1 MIGLFAAVWVIYLG
15 DRLLD
20 VRRSLLDPRDQPARH
35 AWARRHGGILV
46 ACLALAL
53 VIGVAMIPRLDPA
66 TLRAGIV
73 VALATGLYFLLFRWS
88 VGSRVRPSGL
98 PAKEIAIAGCFTAGA
113 AIAAAPRDLGDLPVV
128 DLAGLACLILGNC
141 LLISRRE
148 SARDACEDPA
158 AFFAVVKKARL
169 LPETALLAGVGLGA
183 YGWWQSGISPTSLAL
198 ILCAALTLFLARTRT
213 PVLTRHTQPIAD
225 GLHLLAWL
233 VAFLF

>member
-1 MIGLFAAVWVIYLG
+1 VWVIYLG

-20 VRRSLLDPRDQPARH
+20 VRWSQLDPGEQPARH

-46 ACLALAL
+46 ACLALAM
-53 VIGVAMIPRLDPA
+53 VIGVAIIPRLDPA

-88 VGSRVRPSGL
+88 IGARVRPSVL

-148 SARDACEDPA
+148 SARDAREDPA
-158 AFFAVVKKARL
+158 AFFADGKKARL
-169 LPETALLAGVGLGA
+169 LPEMALSAGLGLGA
-183 YGWWQSGISPTSLAL
+183 WSWWQIGISPTSLAL
-198 ILCAALTLFLARTRT
+198 ILCAALTLFLARTRS
-213 PVLTRHTQPIAD
+213 PVLTRHTQALAD
-225 GLHLLAWL
+225 GLHLLVWL